1 MIRAATLDDIP
12 AVLVM
17 GKAFADEAG
26 VTAKVGWDDDT
37 VAVLLTHLVESP
49 DGVLFVGDNGM
60 IGGLVFPHPFS
71 GKLVFQELF
80 WRAHGGEGLKLLKV
94 AEDYAASRGAERSIM
109 IGIDTMP
116 SIDRLY
122 ARLNY
127 EPMERLYSKEL

>member
-37 VAVLLTHLVESP
+37 VTVLLTHLVESP

>member
-1 MIRAATLDDIP
+1 VIRPATLGDIP
-12 AVLVM
+12 AVLEM
-17 GKAFADEAG
+17 GRAFADEAG
-26 VTAKVGWDDDT
+26 VTDKVGWDDE
-37 VAVLLTHLVESP
+37 AVTALLAHLVESP

-71 GKLVFQELF
+71 GTKVFQELF
-80 WRAHGGEGLKLLKV
+80 WRSHGGEGLKLLKA
-94 AEDYAASRGAERSIM
+94 AEDYAREQGATRSIM